1 MLGINTPHPYLIYE
15 ERAFWLLRR
24 RAFFL
29 SEDLDESNLLEKFE
43 KSGADALPIETL
55 VLAFKQLFE
64 TMNTYLITHGDMK
77 ASNFVYL
84 RDRLYVLDLDAMQRH
99 KSRRSFNKVF
109 QKDLKRF
116 MMNWHG
122 SSIESQ
128 FAAMVVNIQLN
139 D

>member
-84 RDRLYVLDLDAMQRH
+84 RERLYVLDLDAMQRH

>member
-1 MLGINTPHPYLIYE
+1 M
-15 ERAFWLLRR
+15 RR

-116 MMNWHG
+116 MMNWRG

>member
-116 MMNWHG
+116 MMNWRG

>member
-29 SEDLDESNLLEKFE
+29 SEDLDESNLLEKIE
-43 KSGADALPIETL
+43 NLGADTLPIEAL

-64 TMNTYLITHGDMK
+64 TMNTYLISHGDMK

-84 RDRLYVLDLDAMQRH
+84 RDRLYVLDLDAMQRY
-99 KSRRSFNKVF
+99 KSRKSFNKAF

-116 MMNWHG
+116 MKNWHG
-122 SSIESQ
+122 SSFESQ
-128 FAAMVVNIQLN
+128 FATMIVNLQLKG
-139 D
+139 